1 MERQERKRKA
11 EELKQEFIKKQQKKK
26 TEDEMEVIGMLLIFS
41 NYKQPYC
48 AHLGP
53 LGDLFVDLGPL

>member
-26 TEDEMEVIGMLLIFS
+26 TEDEIKVFGCIVL
-41 NYKQPYC
+41 NYNELP
-48 AHLGP
+48 
-53 LGDLFVDLGPL
+53 